1 MEGKSAFV
9 EREEDEALSLGHAGF
24 AAPTEHPVESCRSIP
39 ETQNAHQRLRSDV
52 KIGGGRGV
60 LSKV

>member
-1 MEGKSAFV
+1 M

-24 AAPTEHPVESCRSIP
+24 AAPTENPVESCRSIP
-39 ETQNAHQRLRSDV
+39 DTQNAHQRLRSDV